1 MIFHFVRYALFVLI
15 PVMFILPGLAGAN
28 DTESYGTEKIADGV
42 YLFRSGSQRSLFL
55 VGETG
60 VIVTDPLNQAAAKV
74 YRESISRVTKL
85 PVKYV
90 VYSHYH
96 WDRVSGGQIFKDEG
110 ARFVAQEQCT
120 QRFRV
125 NPNPAVV
132 MPDISFADRLDVSVG
147 DMTLEMHY
155 FGPSHG
161 DCLTV
166 LLVEPANLMQVV
178 DMVNPPRA
186 SFPVDPNVPHIRPHN
201 LRQFF
206 GAVDGLVAERGVQ
219 EIVASRAGTLSDGTV
234 ISATGPVIA
243 VREQAA
249 FWSSIFMVVDVAD
262 GQGQI
267 GLDSFVKMEAIDLNL
282 FKPYAGYEPKDLPLI
297 MRRFVGYLAM
307 GR

>member
-1 MIFHFVRYALFVLI
+1 MIFKIVRHALFVLI
-15 PVMFILPGLAGAN
+15 TATFILPGLVGAD
-28 DTESYGTEKIADGV
+28 DTESYGTEKVADGV

-96 WDRVSGGQIFKDEG
+96 WDRAAGGQIFREEG
-110 ARFVAQEQCT
+110 ARFISQERCA

-132 MPDISFADRLDVSVG
+132 MPDITFSERLDVNVG
-147 DMTLEMHY
+147 DMTLQLYY

-166 LLVEPANLMQVV
+166 FLVEPANLMQVV
-178 DMVNPPRA
+178 DIVNPPRA
-186 SFPVDPNVPHIRPHN
+186 SFPVDPNVPYVKPHN

-206 GAVDGLVAERGVQ
+206 RAVDNLAVERSVQ
-219 EIVASRAGTLSDGTV
+219 GILASRAGPPVDGVAIPT
-234 ISATGPVIA
+234 TGPVTLIRDQAGFWNKIYSTVEIA
-243 VREQAA
+243 REQ
-249 FWSSIFMVVDVAD
+249 
-262 GQGQI
+262 GQL
-267 GLDSFVKMEAIDLNL
+267 GLDSFVKPDGIDLEI
-282 FKPYAGYEPKDLPLI
+282 FKPYAGYEPANLPII
-297 MRRFVGYLAM
+297 MRRFVGFYDM